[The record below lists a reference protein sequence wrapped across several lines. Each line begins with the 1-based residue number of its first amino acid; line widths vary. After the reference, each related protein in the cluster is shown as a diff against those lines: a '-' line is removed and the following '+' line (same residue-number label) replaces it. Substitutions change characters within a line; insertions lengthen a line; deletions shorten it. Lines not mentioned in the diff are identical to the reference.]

1 MKPKARYGHSMTR
14 MGSRLLMMGGDV
26 GTGYAA
32 DLWTLRG
39 LEAGSEEAPAWIQLD
54 LPGPAPSPR
63 KGHCLAGTPTPLHCC
78 PPFPRG

>member
-1 MKPKARYGHSMTR
+1 MAR
-14 MGSRLLMMGGDV
+14 MGSRLLMMGGDI

-39 LEAGSEEAPAWIQLD
+39 MEVGSEEAPAWIQLD

-63 KGHCLAGTPTPLHCC
+63 KGHCLAGQLTLSRC
-78 PPFPRG
+78 RALQ